1 MIDTKTGNGKTI
13 LISAFDNILAHI
25 GRSILIA
32 NALRDKGYRVVFAG
46 GGPYFKLVMDYGFET
61 LPLAHLDNVTIIK
74 SFRRLFLGVGLW
86 TEDRL
91 DEFIQ
96 DELQMYDVLKPDLV
110 LHDTRPTI
118 PISARI
124 AGIPCVSVTNAYLT
138 WYGTN
143 SWRIFSPLL
152 NPFLEPIRRYLVINP
167 HNRIR
172 RKYGLPK
179 TRPREMMYDGDLI
192 LLADVPEY
200 APTKNLPNNYKYI
213 GPLPWEPESPLPS
226 ALEEIRQDRP
236 LIYFTLGSTG
246 LPHLFQGII
255 EQLRGTD
262 YQVVI
267 TTGWQIEPSQLE
279 PLPANIFATTYL
291 PGKKMMRR
299 SDLVICQAGNG
310 TTYQALGAG
319 IPIIGMPTHGE
330 QWQNASLLESHGA
343 GFAIKPAEIHK
354 IKPAIEQILKNG
366 YYKKNAARF
375 KDIIAKYDGPRKAAE
390 LIHEF
395 ANSNGSK

>member
-1 MIDTKTGNGKTI
+1 MTDILTGNGKTI
-13 LISAFDNILAHI
+13 LISAFDNILAHV
-25 GRSILIA
+25 GRSVLIA
-32 NALRDKGYRVVFAG
+32 NALRDMGYRVVFAG
-46 GGPYFKLVMDYGFET
+46 GGSYFKLVKDYGFET
-61 LPLAHLDNVTIIK
+61 LPLAHLKTEIIIK
-74 SFRRLFLGVGLW
+74 SIRRVFLGVGLW

-91 DEFIQ
+91 DEFVR
-96 DELQMYDVLKPDLV
+96 DELRLYDELKPDLV
-110 LHDTRPTI
+110 LHDTRPSI

-138 WYGTN
+138 WYGTT
-143 SWRIFSPLL
+143 SWRIFPALL
-152 NPFLEPIRRYLVINP
+152 NPILEPIRQYLVIKP

-200 APTKNLPNNYKYI
+200 APTNNLPDNYKYI
-213 GPLPWEPESPLPS
+213 GPLPWEPDSPLPS
-226 ALEEIRQDRP
+226 NLEEMRPDKP

-246 LPHLFQGII
+246 LPQLFQGVI

-279 PLPANIFATTYL
+279 PLPTNIFATTYL
-291 PGKKMMRR
+291 PGNKMMGR

-319 IPIIGMPTHGE
+319 VPVIGMPTHGE
-330 QWQNASLLESHGA
+330 QWQNASLLEAQGA
-343 GFAIKPAEIHK
+343 GFAMKPAEIHN
-354 IKPAIEQILKNG
+354 IKPAIKRILDNG

-375 KDIIAKYDGPRKAAE
+375 REIIAKYNGPQKAAE

-395 ANSNGSK
+395 VNQNGSG